1 MPSDLNLLCQWSP
14 QKQTAFRRVFFIG
27 FVYWV
32 VLLRRWGEIRDT
44 YLKKKKKKKER
55 KGKGGSD
62 KLGVGALT
70 DTYYC
75 I

>member
-1 MPSDLNLLCQWSP
+1 MEALTHEYTSIIWLSG
-14 QKQTAFRRVFFIG
+14 I
-27 FVYWV
+27 
-32 VLLRRWGEIRDT
+32 
-44 YLKKKKKKKER
+44 KKKKKKKER